1 MRTGVKAMKKKP
13 TRYAHSRSELD
24 RIRSYAGLKVPEI
37 ARYSGIPYGT
47 LSDHL
52 RHMERMTVDDLLAW
66 MSVCGCEEL
75 TIRR

>member
-1 MRTGVKAMKKKP
+1 MTKKKQNK
-13 TRYAHSRSELD
+13 YASVRSELD
-24 RIRSYAGLKVPEI
+24 RVRSYAGLKVPEI

-52 RHMERMTVDDLLAW
+52 RNMERMTLDDILAW
-66 MSVCGCEEL
+66 MKVCGCTEL